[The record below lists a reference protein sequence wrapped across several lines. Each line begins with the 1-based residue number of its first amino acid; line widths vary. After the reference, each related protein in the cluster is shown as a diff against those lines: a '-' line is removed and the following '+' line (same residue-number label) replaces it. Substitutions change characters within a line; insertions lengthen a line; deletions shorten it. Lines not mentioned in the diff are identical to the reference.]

1 MTRMILTLEPG
12 ADSNILKS
20 LFENIKGIGSIKIE
34 NYEKNES
41 EKEKKL
47 RLINELAGSLDPS
60 IIDWNDE
67 RTQYIM
73 KR

>member
-1 MTRMILTLEPG
+1 MILTLEPG